1 MNLKRFSH
9 NVFIHYG
16 NLYSYILVQS
26 VTKFSKSKS
35 PPHKKRL

>member
-9 NVFIHYG
+9 NVFIHYD
-16 NLYSYILVQS
+16 NRSYILVRS